1 MADENTINQI
11 SGVEITPT
19 DVAAILDMVRTAKML
34 QDYINDPTAHGIA
47 KLMTTVLKLTNAIMS
62 TDLVEVMERSLQDP
76 QLDKALINP
85 PKVGMGGMLKQTQ
98 DEDFQRGL
106 GLMIELL
113 KAMGRATRE

>member
-1 MADENTINQI
+1 
-11 SGVEITPT
+11 
-19 DVAAILDMVRTAKML
+19 
-34 QDYINDPTAHGIA
+34 
-47 KLMTTVLKLTNAIMS
+47 MS

>member
-1 MADENTINQI
+1 
-11 SGVEITPT
+11 
-19 DVAAILDMVRTAKML
+19 
-34 QDYINDPTAHGIA
+34 
-47 KLMTTVLKLTNAIMS
+47 
-62 TDLVEVMERSLQDP
+62 MERSLQDP